1 MEVYVFVSAA
11 HFNDECTDIM
21 DVQLFATEAEA
32 VKYLE
37 DTVAE
42 HTLEEGGWSV
52 FSKRQ
57 RHYQLTDGDEE
68 YVAYVTEREI

>member
-1 MEVYVFVSAA
+1 MKVYIYVSAA

-21 DVQLFATEAEA
+21 DVQVFTNAHEAIGH
-32 VKYLE
+32 LNRTIE
-37 DTVAE
+37 DLTS
-42 HTLEEGGWSV
+42 EEGGWKV
-52 FSKRQ
+52 FSSSS